1 MIKDI
6 KNLSEHE
13 EEEDYYKPVTESN
26 FQGRNYI
33 EYENKMVIEIK
44 L

>member
-13 EEEDYYKPVTESN
+13 EEEDFYKPVTESN

-33 EYENKMVIEIK
+33 EHENKMVIEIK